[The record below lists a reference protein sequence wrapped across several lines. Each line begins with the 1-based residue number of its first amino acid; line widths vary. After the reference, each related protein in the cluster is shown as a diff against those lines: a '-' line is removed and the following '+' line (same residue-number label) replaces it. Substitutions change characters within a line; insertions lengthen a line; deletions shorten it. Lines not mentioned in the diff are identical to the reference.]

1 MREERN
7 WNEEFRFDQDY
18 RSYIR
23 DRYAL
28 KNRGD
33 AMNSKLFITG
43 FIMIIVGMILIS
55 LAAALTAPSGSTSG
69 VIITFPIPIGIAW
82 GPHSVLLTVVGLIMM
97 LVMLIVDWIIIRK
110 HIP

>member
-28 KNRGD
+28 KSRGN
-33 AMNSKLFITG
+33 AMNSRLFIAG
-43 FIMIIVGMILIS
+43 FVMIIVGMMIVS
-55 LAAALTAPSGSTSG
+55 LAAALAAPSGSTSG
-69 VIITFPIPIGIAW
+69 VIITFPIPVGIAW
-82 GPHSVLLTVVGLIMM
+82 GPHGTLLTVIGLIIM
-97 LVMLIVDWIIIRK
+97 LVMLIVDWIIIRR